1 MAPSDLLDLPTLQN
15 LVVLDDGGHGLL
27 GEMIAIFR
35 DDTPRRIQDILQA
48 ITARDAETLSW
59 ASHALKGGSGALG
72 AKALR
77 TLASDLERLGRS
89 GSVEV
94 GADLPVRLE
103 TTFQACLAALE
114 AYVREGQA
122 NRG

>member
-15 LVVLDDGGHGLL
+15 LVILDDGGHGLL
-27 GEMIAIFR
+27 AEMIIIFR

-48 ITARDAETLSW
+48 ITDRDDDTLSR

-77 TLASDLERLGRS
+77 TLAANLEHLGHS
-89 GSVEV
+89 GSVDV
-94 GADLPVRLE
+94 GVGLPARLE

-114 AYVREGQA
+114 AYVREGEA